1 MEKEILIEAVEKVY
15 EEKLSKVVGFPVKYK
30 DLRCSFCDKS
40 SNDVEKLVTGNHVY
54 ICNECVELCCEILS
68 DKKPE
73 Q

>member
-15 EEKLSKVVGFPVKYK
+15 EEKLSKVVGFLAKYK
-30 DLRCSFCDKS
+30 DLRCSFCGKS
-40 SNDVEKLVTGNHVY
+40 QNDVEKIIAGNHVY
-54 ICNECVELCCEILS
+54 ICNECVEICCEILD